1 VRFGGLPLADLM
13 AFCSPWST
21 PIGLRLAK
29 LSDESYRPES
39 VVVVSAKHMKKS
51 SRRSAVPSQGRAK
64 LAKLRR
70 ITDAEIAR
78 SSPQELRDLPHDFWD
93 GAVPVFPAAKVPI
106 SLRVD
111 SDVLEFF
118 RETGPRYQSRMN
130 AVLRSYMERIS
141 TAGRKQRKKRGI
153 A

>member
-1 VRFGGLPLADLM
+1 V
-13 AFCSPWST
+13 SVK
-21 PIGLRLAK
+21 PIA
-29 LSDESYRPES
+29 
-39 VVVVSAKHMKKS
+39 KS
-51 SRRSAVPSQGRAK
+51 SRRSSVPSQGRAK

-70 ITDAEIAR
+70 ITGAEIER
-78 SSPQELRDLPHDFWD
+78 SSPEELRDLPKDFWD
-93 GAVPVFPAAKVPI
+93 DAIPVMPAAKVPI

-130 AVLRSYMERIS
+130 AVLRSYMERRS
-141 TAGRKQRKKRGI
+141 ASVSKRSKKRGI

>member
-1 VRFGGLPLADLM
+1 M
-13 AFCSPWST
+13 
-21 PIGLRLAK
+21 
-29 LSDESYRPES
+29 
-39 VVVVSAKHMKKS
+39 SAKPIAKP

-70 ITDAEIAR
+70 MSDAEIKR
-78 SSPQELRDLPHDFWD
+78 SSPEELRDLPQDFWD
-93 GAVPVFPAAKVPI
+93 DAVPVVPAPKVPI

-130 AVLRSYMERIS
+130 AVLRSYMERTS
-141 TAGRKQRKKRGI
+141 TSVRKRSKKRGI

>member
-1 VRFGGLPLADLM
+1 M
-13 AFCSPWST
+13 A
-21 PIGLRLAK
+21 
-29 LSDESYRPES
+29 
-39 VVVVSAKHMKKS
+39 KS
-51 SRRSAVPSQGRAK
+51 SRRSAVPRQGRAK

-78 SSPQELRDLPHDFWD
+78 SSPEELRDLPHDFWD
-93 GAVPVFPAAKVPI
+93 GAVPVVPSAKVPI

-111 SDVLEFF
+111 ADVLEFF

-130 AVLRSYMERIS
+130 AVLRSYMERTS
-141 TAGRKQRKKRGI
+141 TSARKQPKKRGI

>member
-1 VRFGGLPLADLM
+1 M
-13 AFCSPWST
+13 
-21 PIGLRLAK
+21 
-29 LSDESYRPES
+29 
-39 VVVVSAKHMKKS
+39 SAKRIAKS
-51 SRRSAVPSQGRAK
+51 SRRSAVPTQGRAK

-78 SSPQELRDLPHDFWD
+78 SSPEELRDLPRDFWD
-93 GAVPVFPAAKVPI
+93 EAVPVLPGVKVPI

-130 AVLRSYMERIS
+130 AVLRSYMEHTSASRS
-141 TAGRKQRKKRGI
+141 KPSKKRGI

>member
-1 VRFGGLPLADLM
+1 M
-13 AFCSPWST
+13 
-21 PIGLRLAK
+21 
-29 LSDESYRPES
+29 
-39 VVVVSAKHMKKS
+39 SAKRTEKS
-51 SRRSAVPSQGRAK
+51 SRPSASPSHGRSN

-70 ITDAEIAR
+70 VTEAEIRR
-78 SSPQELRDLPHDFWD
+78 SSPDELRDLPSDFWVD
-93 GAVPVFPAAKVPI
+93 AVPVLPAAKIPI

-130 AVLRSYMERIS
+130 AVLRSYMERTS
-141 TAGRKQRKKRGI
+141 ASVPKRSRRRGI

>member
-1 VRFGGLPLADLM
+1 M
-13 AFCSPWST
+13 
-21 PIGLRLAK
+21 
-29 LSDESYRPES
+29 
-39 VVVVSAKHMKKS
+39 SAKRTAKS
-51 SRRSAVPSQGRAK
+51 SRPSAGPSHGRAN

-70 ITDAEIAR
+70 VTEAEIRR
-78 SSPQELRDLPHDFWD
+78 SSPDELRDLPSDFWVD
-93 GAVPVFPAAKVPI
+93 AVPVLPAAKIPI

-130 AVLRSYMERIS
+130 AVLRSYMERTS
-141 TAGRKQRKKRGI
+141 ASPPKRSRRRGI